1 MYQTIIINGYEN
13 TRKILHTG
21 DYKSCH
27 DSMWDF
33 AIRHEMVIKSDE
45 VDTYA
50 EKIIKITENIIY
62 MMFVIIEKI

>member
-45 VDTYA
+45 VDTYS
-50 EKIIKITENIIY
+50 EKIIKI
-62 MMFVIIEKI
+62 K